1 MTQNRS
7 SLISALA
14 ALFLL
19 VAGFA
24 ASAQDRKADQDWKT
38 EKRIN
43 ILFGLS
49 QPLLAHGFNIEANYI
64 HDRLIIDYS
73 HGVSL
78 DFSGNAVPDALRRQG
93 VAVHMPWTTGIGI
106 GYRLTE
112 WLNVR
117 VEPKWHRFEFHYA
130 DEQKYSSNEILG
142 YNSFTL
148 GLGVYGSWRPF
159 KKKTGVLSGLFIAPS
174 VRYWP
179 TVSST
184 LKGNSFVYFNRFTG
198 ANEEI
203 KTYGPGIGLGSV
215 IVNLSVGYS
224 FSW

>member
-1 MTQNRS
+1 MTQHRS
-7 SLISALA
+7 SLISPVL
-14 ALFLL
+14 ALFLS
-19 VAGFA
+19 VAMAANFA
-24 ASAQDRKADQDWKT
+24 ASAQDWKT

-49 QPLLAHGFNIEANYI
+49 QPLLAHGFNGEANYI
-64 HDRLIIDYS
+64 HDRLIVDYS

-78 DFSGNAVPDALRRQG
+78 DFSGNAVPDALRKQQ

-117 VEPKWHRFEFHYA
+117 LEPKWHRFEFHYA

-159 KKKTGVLSGLFIAPS
+159 KKKASVLKGIFVAPS
-174 VRYWP
+174 IRYWP

-184 LKGNSFVYFNRFTG
+184 LKGNRFAYLNQATG
-198 ANEEI
+198 TSEEI
-203 KTYGPGIGLGSV
+203 KTYGPGIGLTSV
-215 IVNLSVGYS
+215 IVNVSVGYS

>member
-1 MTQNRS
+1 MTQHRS
-7 SLISALA
+7 SQISPAI
-14 ALFLL
+14 ALFLS
-19 VAGFA
+19 VAMVANFA
-24 ASAQDRKADQDWKT
+24 ASAQDWKT

-49 QPLLAHGFNIEANYI
+49 QPLLAHGFNGEANYI
-64 HDRLIIDYS
+64 HDRLIVDYS

-78 DFSGNAVPDALRRQG
+78 DFSGNAVPDALRKQQ

-159 KKKTGVLSGLFIAPS
+159 KKKASVLKGIFVAPS
-174 VRYWP
+174 IRYWP

-184 LKGNSFVYFNRFTG
+184 LKGNGFAYLNQATG

-203 KTYGPGIGLGSV
+203 KTYGPGIGLTPV
-215 IVNLSVGYS
+215 IVNISVGYS